1 MRKITCM
8 LVCAFLLCT
17 HALAMPSANINNET
31 RIVNISGVSAIK
43 NGTVSVTIVKK
54 QNPQSVGALSD
65 ALLFYELETNS
76 DGGYSGKF
84 YLPDSSPVSCYY
96 NVYVSGDDEPA
107 EFYRSSSAEITDC
120 VVDFAKVSSPRDIDP
135 LLNKYLG
142 VLGINLNA
150 DYSLYPSWSQNIM
163 FQQIKKSVPQTV
175 SVIASYFDTANE
187 AAKTVNG
194 NKEAVLE
201 VLNKNMLGNLVDE
214 PLSYKSVADMYVL
227 SRRKISADT
236 EQDILSQIKTDFRA
250 ACALVKINS
259 STKGVMTSVLEQYN
273 DVLSLDLN
281 GDYSKL
287 SKVEVNKALVSKDFT
302 SIKSVRDAFE
312 KSVSDVKNS
321 KKGSSSQSSGSG
333 SSAGSSA
340 GKIEMPSQTVN
351 PYDNFVPFNDIYGVE
366 WAREAILY
374 LYRINV
380 ISGYEDGSFKPDNK
394 VSRAEFTKLALSLI
408 SDKAQNSENEKLK
421 SATAFAK
428 QESNADSDEND
439 ETAGGFHDVLNTDWY
454 SSYIEKAA
462 SNGIITGFGN
472 LFMPNN
478 NITREDAAVIIYRLI
493 GKKLSL
499 DKKTSFADDDT
510 VSDYAKDAVSILAG
524 HRVING
530 MGNGSFE
537 PKSTLTRAQAAVLIK
552 KSLEIIQ

>member
-1 MRKITCM
+1 
-8 LVCAFLLCT
+8 
-17 HALAMPSANINNET
+17 
-31 RIVNISGVSAIK
+31 
-43 NGTVSVTIVKK
+43 
-54 QNPQSVGALSD
+54 
-65 ALLFYELETNS
+65 
-76 DGGYSGKF
+76 
-84 YLPDSSPVSCYY
+84 
-96 NVYVSGDDEPA
+96 
-107 EFYRSSSAEITDC
+107 
-120 VVDFAKVSSPRDIDP
+120 
-135 LLNKYLG
+135 
-142 VLGINLNA
+142 
-150 DYSLYPSWSQNIM
+150 
-163 FQQIKKSVPQTV
+163 
-175 SVIASYFDTANE
+175 
-187 AAKTVNG
+187 
-194 NKEAVLE
+194 
-201 VLNKNMLGNLVDE
+201 
-214 PLSYKSVADMYVL
+214 
-227 SRRKISADT
+227 
-236 EQDILSQIKTDFRA
+236 
-250 ACALVKINS
+250 
-259 STKGVMTSVLEQYN
+259 MTSVLEQYN

-439 ETAGGFHDVLNTDWY
+439 ETAGGFHDVLDTDWY